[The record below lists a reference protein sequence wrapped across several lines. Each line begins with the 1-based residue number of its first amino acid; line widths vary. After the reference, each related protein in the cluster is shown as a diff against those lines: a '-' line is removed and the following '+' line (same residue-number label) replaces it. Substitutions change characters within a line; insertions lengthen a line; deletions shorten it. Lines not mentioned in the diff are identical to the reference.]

1 MSQTTRIYLNG
12 TAVELNQSH
21 YRAAGGFGTVYA
33 KQGKAFKI
41 FHDPNQALAE
51 GKIRELAV
59 LTEPNILGPRE
70 PIHDSKGKPIGFWM
84 PFVDK
89 TEYLCK
95 LFTKGFCDTQGITP
109 ADAAALVARM
119 QTTLES
125 IHSKDILV
133 VDYNEMNFL
142 TDKKFEEV
150 YYIDVDGYQ
159 TPHYR
164 AEAIMASIRDPRV
177 QNNAWTRESDWFSF
191 GILACQLY
199 IKTHPYKGRHPDH
212 GRNWEEMMKKG
223 VSIFNKD
230 TRMPP
235 STLDLSVVPKGHRK
249 WLERV
254 MEHGERSKPPQPDQD
269 ITPVAIT
276 HPVIVN
282 STDSVTVTELLTADG
297 DILEAA
303 LINGAVW
310 VLTNK
315 TLSKDGKMQSKRVQE
330 AGYQAKRARF
340 SMCHI
345 EGQNQNPA
353 LIRFNAIAG
362 GMNVTDTTGKLNENF
377 PTSGFFTAGNRIFI
391 TNDAGMVELIP
402 MNLGAKPIL
411 AKAVVAQIFHQHT
424 VLDGMVVQDILG
436 RCTVTIPT
444 TPGVAKSFRVPA
456 LDGHRILSG
465 KHEKGFAILISESKG
480 QTHRTTLYFDKAF
493 SAFGI
498 VMENE
503 DSNEEPNFCV
513 LDKGICVSARGDEIE
528 IFADPNKKKVVKNS
542 PLIDGQRLKSW
553 QNLVLA
559 VHKDKILQLQ
569 MKP

>member
-12 TAVELNQSH
+12 APVELNQSH
-21 YRAAGGFGTVYA
+21 YKGAGGFGTIYA
-33 KQGKAFKI
+33 KQGKAYKI
-41 FHDPNQALAE
+41 YHDPTQGLE
-51 GKIRELAV
+51 DGKIRELAV

-84 PFVDK
+84 PFVDR

-95 LFTKGFCDTQGITP
+95 LFTKGFCDAQGITP
-109 ADAAALVARM
+109 KDSAALVARM

-125 IHSKDILV
+125 IHSRDILV

-164 AEAIMASIRDPRV
+164 AEAIMASIRDPKV
-177 QNNAWTRESDWFSF
+177 QNHAWSRESDWFSF

-199 IKTHPYKGRHPDH
+199 IKTHPYKGRHPVH
-212 GRNWEEMMKKG
+212 GKNWEAMMKAG

-235 STLDLSVVPKGHRK
+235 STLDLSVIPKGHRK

-269 ITPVAIT
+269 ITPVAVT

-282 STDSVTVTELLTADG
+282 STASVTVTELLTAD
-297 DILEAA
+297 DNILEAA

-315 TLSKDGKMQSKRVQE
+315 SLSKDGKVQDKRVQE

-362 GMNVTDTTGKLNENF
+362 GMIVTDTTGKLNERI
-377 PTSGFFTAGNRIFI
+377 PTSGFFVTNNRIFI
-391 TNDAGMVELIP
+391 TGDAGMTEMTPI
-402 MNLGAKPIL
+402 NLGAKPLL

-444 TPGVAKSFRVPA
+444 NPGVTGSHRIHG

-465 KHEKGFAILISESKG
+465 KHEKGFAILISEHQGSL
-480 QTHRTTLYFDKAF
+480 QRTTLFFDKVGGCRVLAE
-493 SAFGI
+493 
-498 VMENE
+498 VE

-513 LDKGICVSARGDEIE
+513 LDKGICVSARGDELE
-528 IFADPNKKKVVKNS
+528 IFSEPGKKKVVQNS
-542 PLIDGQRLKSW
+542 PIVDGQRLRSW

-569 MKP
+569 MK